1 MGQSSVHCGILANF
15 HQAQSPYTLI
25 DHFAPSL
32 YDWHF
37 FFFFYMKDL
46 ERTKPEI
53 VPRLGFSS
61 SLKCLRVTVS
71 LVTFRLLD
79 CPAFSR
85 VEQSKCFLNVKC
97 PQIELLSFASTA
109 CLTGISVYNGS
120 VPS

>member
-15 HQAQSPYTLI
+15 TIHQAQSPYTLI

-32 YDWHF
+32 CDWHF
-37 FFFFYMKDL
+37 FFVLLYEIHSDMKDL

-71 LVTFRLLD
+71 LVTFRLFD

-97 PQIELLSFASTA
+97 PQIEFLSFASTA
-109 CLTGISVYNGS
+109 V
-120 VPS
+120 